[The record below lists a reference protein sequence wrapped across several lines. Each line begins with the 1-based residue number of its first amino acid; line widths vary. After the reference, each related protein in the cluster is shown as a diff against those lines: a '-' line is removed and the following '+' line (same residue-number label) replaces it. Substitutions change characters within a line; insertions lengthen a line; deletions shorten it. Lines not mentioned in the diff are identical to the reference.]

1 MPVGDRGRQQ
11 RSIATREA
19 LVLAAGRV
27 FARMTYA
34 EARLKDIS
42 EDAQVSPGSMY
53 FHFGNKKDFALAVL
67 DHEQERM
74 KQVLTDVM
82 NGDDRGLKKL
92 FRLGGGLADLIA
104 SDVVVQGGIKLSSQ
118 PGTDFGSHSS
128 APYFQW
134 IEVTRTIIDEGIRDG
149 SINREIDSQV
159 YAVIFNELFVGAQV
173 IAELADSWRSL
184 PARIQE
190 LTPIL
195 EKLLASPRAGS
206 ESSTSG
212 RSAT

>member
-11 RSIATREA
+11 RSVATREA

-27 FARMTYA
+27 FARLTYA

-53 FHFGNKKDFALAVL
+53 FHFGNKKDFAIAVL

-82 NGDDRGLKKL
+82 SSNANGLEKL
-92 FRLGGGLADLIA
+92 FRLGRGLGELIA

-118 PGTDFGSHSS
+118 PGTDFGSRSS

-134 IEVTRTIIDEGIRDG
+134 IEAVRTIIDDGIRDG
-149 SINREIDSQV
+149 SIKPEIDSQE
-159 YAVIFNELFVGAQV
+159 YSIICNEMFVGAQV
-173 IAELADSWRSL
+173 IAELADSWQSL
-184 PARIQE
+184 PSRIRQLVPVLQE
-190 LTPIL
+190 LLTSSPADL
-195 EKLLASPRAGS
+195 KSSASER
-206 ESSTSG
+206 SSS
-212 RSAT
+212 

>member
-1 MPVGDRGRQQ
+1 MPVGDRARQQ
-11 RSIATREA
+11 RSIATRDA

-67 DHEQERM
+67 AHEQERM
-74 KQVLTDVM
+74 KQVLAHVTSSDES
-82 NGDDRGLKKL
+82 GLQKL
-92 FRLGGGLADLIA
+92 FGLGGGLGELIA

-118 PGTDFGSHSS
+118 PGTDFGPRSS

-134 IEVTRTIIDEGIRDG
+134 IDVTRTIIDEGIRDG
-149 SINREIDSQV
+149 SIDSQIDSQR
-159 YAVIFNELFVGAQV
+159 YSVIFNELFVGAQV
-173 IAELADSWRSL
+173 IAELADSWQSL
-184 PARIQE
+184 PARIRD
-190 LTPIL
+190 LIPVL
-195 EKLLASPRAGS
+195 ERLLASPHADS
-206 ESSTSG
+206 VSSTP
-212 RSAT
+212 RRPAL

>member
-1 MPVGDRGRQQ
+1 
-11 RSIATREA
+11 
-19 LVLAAGRV
+19 
-27 FARMTYA
+27 MTYA

-74 KQVLTDVM
+74 KQVLTEVT
-82 NGDDRGLKKL
+82 GSDDRGLDKL
-92 FRLGGGLADLIA
+92 LRLGGGLGELIS

-134 IEVTRTIIDEGIRDG
+134 IEITRTIIDAGIRDG
-149 SINREIDSQV
+149 SINPEIDSQV
-159 YAVIFNELFVGAQV
+159 YAVIFNEMFVGAQV
-173 IAELADSWRSL
+173 IAELADSWQSL
-184 PARIQE
+184 PARIQD
-190 LTPIL
+190 LKPVL
-195 EKLLASPRAGS
+195 EKLLSSPRTGS
-206 ESSTSG
+206 ASSIPG

>member
-74 KQVLTDVM
+74 KQVLTEVT
-82 NGDDRGLKKL
+82 GSDDRGLDKL
-92 FRLGGGLADLIA
+92 LRLGGGLGELIS

-134 IEVTRTIIDEGIRDG
+134 IEITRTIIDAGIRDG
-149 SINREIDSQV
+149 SINPEIDSQV
-159 YAVIFNELFVGAQV
+159 YAVIFNEMFVGAQV
-173 IAELADSWRSL
+173 IAELADSWQSL
-184 PARIQE
+184 PARIQD
-190 LTPIL
+190 LKPVL
-195 EKLLASPRAGS
+195 EKLLSSPRTGS
-206 ESSTSG
+206 ASSIPG